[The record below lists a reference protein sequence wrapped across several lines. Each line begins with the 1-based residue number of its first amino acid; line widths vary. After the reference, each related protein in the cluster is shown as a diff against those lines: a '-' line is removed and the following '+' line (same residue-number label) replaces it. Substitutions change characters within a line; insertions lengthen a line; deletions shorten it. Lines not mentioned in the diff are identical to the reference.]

1 MTPRRY
7 GPLAYVP
14 INRRP
19 PLAWLSAARVALWVS
34 PNVEFF
40 GFDDVMPSNL
50 NDLKVRYHSLGRAGA
65 AL

>member
-1 MTPRRY
+1 
-7 GPLAYVP
+7 
-14 INRRP
+14 
-19 PLAWLSAARVALWVS
+19 VALWVS